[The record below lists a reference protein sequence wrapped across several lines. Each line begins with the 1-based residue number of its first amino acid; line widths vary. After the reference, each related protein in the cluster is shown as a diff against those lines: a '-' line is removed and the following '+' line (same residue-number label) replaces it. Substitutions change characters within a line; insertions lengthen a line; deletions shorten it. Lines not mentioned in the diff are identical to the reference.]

1 MKDGGRLNVADYSVN
16 EESNK
21 AVKRYQSQKDLDT
34 RGDRRVTVDSCVMN
48 RFVVYSD
55 LTTLDLSGQPLDFV
69 LVQLVD
75 LFPQTR
81 TFPSPESQ
89 LLLVVF
95 DIERHLGRAT
105 EEQGDCRTERDLRSC
120 GQRKSEWI

>member
-34 RGDRRVTVDSCVMN
+34 RGDRRVTVDSCVMF
-48 RFVVYSD
+48 RFLVYSD

-75 LFPQTR
+75 LFPQ
-81 TFPSPESQ
+81 
-89 LLLVVF
+89 
-95 DIERHLGRAT
+95 A
-105 EEQGDCRTERDLRSC
+105 
-120 GQRKSEWI
+120 